1 MKEALLALIGIPLF
15 GALLTLLTARHNR
28 DRARTIAMAST
39 GLTLLISLGLVFAD
53 LAGAAGVP
61 GQFHGET
68 RRLLL
73 GTGNSP
79 ESMRGISFHIGLDGI
94 SLGLVFLTGLLFPAA
109 LFLTRKEANINDWGF
124 LAWYQLLQGLTFGA
138 FLSLDLILF
147 YVFFE
152 LTLIPLFFMIG
163 GWGGSMK
170 IEAATKMFLYGLT
183 GSLFTLGG
191 IVGASL
197 ALGGMEKGCDFSI
210 PRLVQVAKDRGKPL
224 EELITRVEKTRE
236 ALKNTKTDLENKTA
250 QAKFDEAEHELLQ
263 KRNAASHWLNWQTV
277 LFLML
282 MAGFAVKIPIIPV
295 HFWQPMAYR
304 EAPIA
309 LTVVLSAVLAKMG
322 LFGVV
327 RIVLPLLP
335 EASVRLA
342 TPVLGTLATIGILY
356 GGLAALGASNIRTML
371 AFSSISHLGFCL
383 LGMVSLNETGL
394 SAGVLQMVNH
404 GITTGGLW
412 LFALIL
418 LERFPSLEIHTFS
431 GMAGRFKAMGVV
443 AVLLTLSSVGLPGLN
458 SFVGEI
464 LSLMGMYAQG
474 PDGRQLAVLASLG
487 LILGAW
493 YMLNFLLRVFYGDE
507 RVPASLPGREA
518 IDLSGRE
525 LAVFV
530 PIIGLCFFLGLSPQT
545 ALKRISADTKPLA
558 AELGEARH
566 RAAGASQLTPLAMAN
581 EAHEASAHQG
591 KRATPNHPA
600 PQTNKGGA
608 H

>member
-1 MKEALLALIGIPLF
+1 MKEALLALIGIPLM
-15 GALLTLLTARHNR
+15 GALLTLLTARTNR
-28 DRARTIAMAST
+28 DRARTIALTST
-39 GLTLLISLGLVFAD
+39 GLTFLISVALVFAD

-61 GQFHGET
+61 GQYHGET
-68 RRLLL
+68 RRLIL
-73 GTGNSP
+73 GTGGTP
-79 ESMRGISFHIGLDGI
+79 ESLRGISFHIGIDGI

-109 LFLTRKEANINDWGF
+109 IFLTRKEATINDWGF
-124 LAWYQLLQGLTFGA
+124 LAWYQVLQALTFGA

-210 PRLVQVAKDRGKPL
+210 PRLVQVAKDRGKPM
-224 EELITRVEKTRE
+224 EELIERVEKTRE

-282 MAGFAVKIPIIPV
+282 MAGFAVKIPVIPV

-431 GMAGRFKAMGVV
+431 GMGGRFKAMGVV

-474 PDGRQLAVLASLG
+474 SDGRQLAVLASLG
-487 LILGAW
+487 MILGAW

-507 RVPASLPGREA
+507 RIPASLPGRVA
-518 IDLSGRE
+518 SDLSRRE
-525 LAVFV
+525 LSVFV
-530 PIIGLCFFLGLSPQT
+530 PIIGLCFFLGLAPQI
-545 ALKRISADTKPLA
+545 ALNRISADTHLVA
-558 AELGEARH
+558 AELGDAQH
-566 RAAGASQLTPLAMAN
+566 RAAGTSQLVPLALAN
-581 EAHEASAHQG
+581 ESHEASAHKG
-591 KRATPNHPA
+591 KPAAPRKPA
-600 PQTNKGGA
+600 PQGNKGGA

>member
-1 MKEALLALIGIPLF
+1 MKEALLALIGIPLM
-15 GALLTLLTARHNR
+15 GALLTLLTARTNR
-28 DRARTIAMAST
+28 DRARTIALTST
-39 GLTLLISLGLVFAD
+39 GLTFLISVALVFAD

-61 GQFHGET
+61 GQYHGET
-68 RRLLL
+68 SRLIL
-73 GTGNSP
+73 GTGGTP
-79 ESMRGISFHIGLDGI
+79 ESLRGISFHIGIDGI

-109 LFLTRKEANINDWGF
+109 IFLTRKEATINDWGF
-124 LAWYQLLQGLTFGA
+124 LAWYQVLQALTFGA

-210 PRLVQVAKDRGKPL
+210 PRLVQVAKDRGKPM
-224 EELITRVEKTRE
+224 EELIERVEKTRE

-282 MAGFAVKIPIIPV
+282 MAGFAVKIPVIPV

-431 GMAGRFKAMGVV
+431 GMGGRFKAMGVV

-474 PDGRQLAVLASLG
+474 ADGRQLAVLASLG
-487 LILGAW
+487 MILGAW

-507 RVPASLPGREA
+507 RIPASLPGRVA
-518 IDLSGRE
+518 SDLSRRE
-525 LAVFV
+525 LSVFV
-530 PIIGLCFFLGLSPQT
+530 PIIGLCFFLGLAPQV
-545 ALKRISADTKPLA
+545 ALNRISADTHLVA
-558 AELGEARH
+558 AELGDAQH
-566 RAAGASQLTPLAMAN
+566 RAAGTSQLVPLALAN
-581 EAHEASAHQG
+581 ESHEASAHKG
-591 KRATPNHPA
+591 KPAAPRKPA
-600 PQTNKGGA
+600 PQGNKGGA

>member
-1 MKEALLALIGIPLF
+1 MKEALLALIGIPLL
-15 GALLTLLTARHNR
+15 GALLTLLTARSNR
-28 DRARTIAMAST
+28 DWARTIALAST
-39 GLTLLISLGLVFAD
+39 GLTFLISVALVLAD
-53 LAGAAGVP
+53 MAGAAGVA
-61 GQFHGET
+61 GQYHGET
-68 RRLLL
+68 RRLIL
-73 GTGNSP
+73 GTGGSP
-79 ESMRGISFHIGLDGI
+79 ESLRGISFHIGIDGI

-124 LAWYQLLQGLTFGA
+124 LAWYQVLQALTFGA

-210 PRLVQVAKDRGKPL
+210 PRLVQVAKDRGKPM
-224 EELITRVEKTRE
+224 EELIDRVEKSRE
-236 ALKNTKTDLENKTA
+236 ALKHTKTDLENKTA

-322 LFGVV
+322 LFGVA

-412 LFALIL
+412 LLALIL
-418 LERFPSLEIHTFS
+418 LERFPTLEIHTFS
-431 GMAGRFKAMGVV
+431 GMGGRFKAMGVV

-474 PDGRQLAVLASLG
+474 SDGRQLAVLASLG

-507 RVPASLPGREA
+507 RIPASVPGRVA
-518 IDLSGRE
+518 CDLSRRE
-525 LAVFV
+525 LSVFV
-530 PIIGLCFFLGLSPQT
+530 PMIGLCFLLGLAPQVF
-545 ALKRISADTKPLA
+545 LKRISADTHAVA
-558 AELGEARH
+558 AELSEAQF
-566 RAAGASQLTPLAMAN
+566 RATGSSHLAPLELAN
-581 EAHEASAHQG
+581 ESHEASAHKG
-591 KRATPNHPA
+591 KPAAPRKPA
-600 PQTNKGGA
+600 PQDNKGGA

>member
-1 MKEALLALIGIPLF
+1 MKEALLALIGIPLM
-15 GALLTLLTARHNR
+15 GALLTLLTARTNR
-28 DRARTIAMAST
+28 DRARTIALTST
-39 GLTLLISLGLVFAD
+39 GLTFLISVALVFAD

-61 GQFHGET
+61 GQYHGET
-68 RRLLL
+68 RRLIL
-73 GTGNSP
+73 GTGGTP
-79 ESMRGISFHIGLDGI
+79 ESLRGISFHIGIDGI

-109 LFLTRKEANINDWGF
+109 IFLTRKEATINDWGF
-124 LAWYQLLQGLTFGA
+124 LAWYQVLQALTFGA

-210 PRLVQVAKDRGKPL
+210 PRLVQVAKDRGKPM
-224 EELITRVEKTRE
+224 EELIERVEKTRE

-282 MAGFAVKIPIIPV
+282 MAGFAVKIPVIPV

-431 GMAGRFKAMGVV
+431 GMGGRFKAMGVV

-474 PDGRQLAVLASLG
+474 ADGRQLAVLASLG
-487 LILGAW
+487 MILGAW
-493 YMLNFLLRVFYGDE
+493 YMLNFLLRVFYGEE
-507 RVPASLPGREA
+507 RIPASIPGRVA
-518 IDLSGRE
+518 SDLSRRE
-525 LAVFV
+525 LSVFV
-530 PIIGLCFFLGLSPQT
+530 PIIGLCFFLGLAPQI
-545 ALKRISADTKPLA
+545 ALNRISADTHLVA
-558 AELGEARH
+558 AELGDAQH
-566 RAAGASQLTPLAMAN
+566 RAAGTSQLVPLALAN
-581 EAHEASAHQG
+581 ESHEASAHKG
-591 KRATPNHPA
+591 KPAAPRKPA
-600 PQTNKGGA
+600 PQGNKGGA